1 MQRKRI
7 RQEDLFALRS
17 KSLGRERSVS
27 RSRDPSQNSRGNFS
41 ARTDP
46 FAHIPAHQ
54 RDHRIGESTSDSLRK
69 DFYGRHRDAENAVI
83 TMVRIVM
90 RS

>member
-7 RQEDLFALRS
+7 RQEDLFALLS

-27 RSRDPSQNSRGNFS
+27 RSRDPSQSSHGNFS

-46 FAHIPAHQ
+46 FAYIPAHQ
-54 RDHRIGESTSDSLRK
+54 RNHCIGESTSDSLQK
-69 DFYGRHRDAENAVI
+69 DFYDRRRDAENAVI